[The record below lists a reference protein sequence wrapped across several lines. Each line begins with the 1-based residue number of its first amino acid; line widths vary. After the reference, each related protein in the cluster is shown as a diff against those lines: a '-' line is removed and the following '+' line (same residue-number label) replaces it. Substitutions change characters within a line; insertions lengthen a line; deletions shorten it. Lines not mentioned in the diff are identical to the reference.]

1 MVGAKRAVLITAVV
15 CCTTIVS
22 HSFGRSVYGLL
33 LPAIEDDLG
42 ITHAQAGI
50 PSSGIFVMY
59 VIGVLW
65 VVFTSPWV
73 EPVTIMRASLAISAG
88 ALALAATADSLP
100 ALTVGVSLAGGA
112 GAGIWMTAPVLATE
126 YVSEARRG
134 VVLGGLTASMGVSNV
149 ALGFGTA
156 AWRRS
161 AGDDLLWR
169 PVWWLTVA
177 VTCALL
183 AAMVFVARFSP
194 TDRLATSGGPNL
206 AVLRSLPHWR
216 QMTFAYACFGGLAAG
231 FSAFIVAAIEEH
243 GGMSRST
250 APQIFSAVGVASMIA
265 APTAGALSDRIG
277 RVRVLRLA
285 LVTLLVANLLV
296 ALGGIAVAI
305 GAVAYGAAAATFP
318 ALVAAYVRDSL
329 GNRAFSQALA
339 LMTILFSLLSA
350 LLPAIVGVVADA
362 TGAFTYPYLVLALLP
377 ITSLVLLIGVPGGA
391 KSADHPQPAPAQPEP
406 ATAS

>member
-42 ITHAQAGI
+42 LTHAQAGI

-73 EPVTIMRASLAISAG
+73 EPVTIMRTALAISTA
-88 ALALAATADSLP
+88 ALAVAATADSLG
-100 ALTVGVSLAGGA
+100 ALTIGVSLAGGA

-134 VVLGGLTASMGVSNV
+134 VVLGSLTAAMGVSNV
-149 ALGFGTA
+149 ALGFGTS
-156 AWRRS
+156 AWRR
-161 AGDDLLWR
+161 AADDEQLWR
-169 PVWWLTVA
+169 PIWWLAFIVA
-177 VTCALL
+177 TLLL
-183 AAMVFVARFSP
+183 AGMVFIARFAK
-194 TDRLATSGGPNL
+194 TDRIKTSGGPNL
-206 AVLRSLPHWR
+206 AVLRSLPYWR
-216 QMTFAYACFGGLAAG
+216 RMTFAYACFGGLSAG

-243 GGMSRST
+243 GEMSRST
-250 APQIFSAVGVASMIA
+250 ATQIFSAVGVASMIA
-265 APTAGALSDRIG
+265 APAAGALSDRIG

-285 LVTLLVANLLV
+285 LLLLIAANLLV
-296 ALGGIAVAI
+296 ALGGTSVAI
-305 GAVAYGAAAATFP
+305 GAITYGAAASTFP

-329 GNRAFSQALA
+329 GSRAFSQALA

-350 LLPAIVGVVADA
+350 LLPTVVGTVADA
-362 TGAFTYPYLVLALLP
+362 TGAFTWPYLMLALLP
-377 ITSLVLLIGVPGGA
+377 VTALGLLIGVPGGTKQKA
-391 KSADHPQPAPAQPEP
+391 AAPVAPSPEPAPA
-406 ATAS
+406 S